1 MVGCLAGFINAPNAA
16 GVWEAVGTWAW
27 WDGSRVGFQCWDCP
41 DLGIW
46 RLHPVNLLCGLCSPA
61 LSLAPVWHS
70 RYGSVLVSGWGSPG
84 FMVSP
89 LSSGWCKHN
98 LLSTCAAEN
107 KAQLSSEGIILHS
120 CHGRA
125 STAPQAWLLKWGC
138 IANPVSQHHLEP
150 QHCSL
155 CPRTLSSVKIF
166 MQLLNEVDSVA

>member
-1 MVGCLAGFINAPNAA
+1 MPQVQLVFGRLLGPGLGGMAPGLDFSAGIAL
-16 GVWEAVGTWAW
+16 G
-27 WDGSRVGFQCWDCP
+27 CP

-46 RLHPVNLLCGLCSPA
+46 RLHPVNLLCGWCSPA

-107 KAQLSSEGIILHS
+107 KAQLSSEGIILHN

-138 IANPVSQHHLEP
+138 IANPMSQHHLEP

-155 CPRTLSSVKIF
+155 CPRTLSTVKIF
-166 MQLLNEVDSVA
+166 IQLLNEVDSVA